1 MICLELM
8 ICIEEIEM
16 EESQVEK
23 GERVDG
29 EERKYDLK
37 SERKNKIQS
46 YSDCAYMHGYCSKC
60 ANIM

>member
-1 MICLELM
+1 MILMICLDLM

-29 EERKYDLK
+29 EERKYDLG
-37 SERKNKIQS
+37 SERKN
-46 YSDCAYMHGYCSKC
+46 Y
-60 ANIM
+60 